1 MRSSRRTAALAVV
14 FVLCSAVLFQTSDT
28 GHFLGQMI
36 ISRQGP
42 SRNVSRDD
50 SGSTFRTSVG
60 EWERKFGHGQRG
72 GYMINENPEEY
83 HWAYLEFPNVPAGS
97 YDVYVTWPKEAVNHL
112 RGTLQMDE
120 QLYKKIGNS
129 GWEYVSEERV
139 DLKNPR
145 EDAKVRERVWTKIGS
160 VSLESKGS
168 IAVRVWD
175 GSVLIEDA
183 AWIVPSGTGIEAVCG
198 NDVCEEDED
207 DVSCAADCTPECGDG
222 KEEGTESCDEGA
234 SNGQACTPECGESCT
249 YCSETCTVETVE
261 GPVCAVCGNGSEEGE
276 EECDE
281 GDQNGKECTTG
292 YGQTCEFCS
301 SECESVTVTGSNC
314 GDGATDRTDG
324 EECDQGSQNGQA
336 CTAGYG
342 QSCQYCSSSCTA
354 VTVTGPRCG
363 DSTTDT
369 GNGEQCDNGS
379 QNGQAC
385 TAGYGQTCEYCSS
398 QCTAVRVT
406 GPRCGDGTTD
416 AGNGE
421 QCDDG
426 EINGQACTAQCDGS
440 CTYCSANCTTE
451 TVAGSPCSEPSLEIV
466 EPSADIS
473 IVSTEEY
480 ALRFT
485 APENPNTRYSN
496 TLDQFHFEVS
506 MDGGPWN
513 EITTGSMTAYLN
525 NDGEYEIHYTY
536 FETFAEC
543 LANNDRCSTN
553 NSFPTIKVAFCNHG
567 PQQCNGDFIP
577 RVYLPVLQSDQTL
590 RFRITDAEDS
600 SLTDVSPVISFR
612 ELAEACGNGM
622 REGAEE
628 CDQGSQNGQAC
639 TAGYGQT
646 CQYCSSQCT
655 SVTVTGPSCGDS
667 TTDTG
672 NGEQCDDGSQNG
684 QVCTAE
690 YGQTCEY
697 CSTQCTPVTVTGP
710 RCGDGTVD
718 TDREECDDGGTA
730 PGDGCS
736 ETCTNEHAAACEVTS
751 LPAPTYTAWIAS
763 GDLDGDGDTDL
774 ATLGNILPGQGGTT
788 ISVFL
793 SNGDGTFETHKDY
806 TPGGVYRDVALGD
819 FDKDGDKDIVLG
831 INSFDRQIAI
841 VANNGQG
848 KFNGTPRTFST
859 GGGHFYHEVSV
870 GDVNGDGDL
879 DVFAGGLY
887 DGGTIFIGGAG
898 LNFSAGPELGTEGG
912 NQYHPTLVD
921 VDNDG
926 DLDAIATPHGAGG
939 TNMQVFRNNGQGVF
953 GAPTSYSHTPMNPYT
968 NDLLTGDVNGDS
980 FVDFVQLPNG
990 GGFYVWMNDTH
1001 GAFTKTVHSEN
1012 LGRDGALAD
1021 FTGDG
1026 VRDLIGCVY
1035 VSANYNFRRGNGNGT
1050 FADTVTLPMQ
1060 TTGRSMVTADFDG
1073 DGRIDLAQAMAESE
1087 DAVRIILNVGQ
1098 CVGGGGTGGPVCGN
1112 GGREGTE
1119 ECDNGSQNGQVCI
1132 ALYGQSCQYCA
1143 SDCTTV
1149 TVTGPRCG
1157 DSTTDTGNGEQCD
1170 NGSQNGQACTA
1181 GYGQTCEYCSSQ
1193 CSTVTV
1199 TGPHCG
1205 DGTVD
1210 TGNGETCDDGGTA
1223 SGDGCSAQCTTE
1235 SSSMT
1240 LNFTFVDRSLN
1251 AAPVPG
1257 VHDYRN
1263 NQLNSDANGRLSLEG
1278 NPDGD
1283 AWILEK
1289 GCYGYYGTQVQQ
1301 GYAGKSKALVLRP
1314 FDAPEQTFEIAGMSN
1329 VDVTTLAGPQGMY
1342 PFAQFRL
1349 QSDQPVTFS
1358 LKYNHKNTAGGGSI
1372 TQSTPKTSYQFH
1384 PGIPRGYEAYDVQV
1398 QGTGG
1403 RNIECPPYTPV
1414 MQHETGTCGQAILTV
1429 RNGSCF
1435 WNECGNGICEE
1446 GEADFF
1452 DPGGC
1457 GPSAPPECLGPP
1469 AQLIRGTCTSD
1480 CQSPQD
1486 LCGNGRA
1493 DQGEQCDNGSQNG
1506 QACTAACGQ
1515 TCSYCSS
1522 QCTTQ
1527 TVQGSACRT
1536 GGGGE
1541 GRPDTGDLIVVDD
1554 GDSTFQSTINNW
1566 QTKTGK
1572 GFNGDYISLPDL
1584 RSGNATYTFNNLMEG
1599 TYKVYA
1605 TWPARHRA
1613 IANFF
1618 LHQSNQG
1625 GGELYSKNSRTNMDL
1640 SRNPNG
1646 SYTTGNLAWE
1656 ELFTTTCDWP
1666 CNIVLYVAGKGPLDF
1681 DAIGVLP
1688 GSGGGAN
1695 HLSAPACGN
1704 GVINAGEQCDSGT
1717 ANGRECTPAYGQECR
1732 YCGGNCMWLIKEGP
1746 RCGDGNT
1753 NRDHMEECDDRN
1765 RTNGDGCSAECR
1777 NEVQTTGS
1785 CDFQCQEQNV
1795 LDYFSYDGV
1804 MTVRSVVINAHYV
1817 FADIRNKTTHPFT
1830 DITEDG
1836 KTNQNDIAAITQ
1848 AMLKLSK
1855 PGSNG
1860 IDIWKTYLSLDSNR
1874 DYQIST
1880 EEINAADLAYQAWLR
1895 GERQSRP
1902 SQEMLDIY
1910 EEMLYLVRYLSQH

>member
-1 MRSSRRTAALAVV
+1 
-14 FVLCSAVLFQTSDT
+14 
-28 GHFLGQMI
+28 
-36 ISRQGP
+36 
-42 SRNVSRDD
+42 
-50 SGSTFRTSVG
+50 
-60 EWERKFGHGQRG
+60 
-72 GYMINENPEEY
+72 
-83 HWAYLEFPNVPAGS
+83 
-97 YDVYVTWPKEAVNHL
+97 
-112 RGTLQMDE
+112 
-120 QLYKKIGNS
+120 
-129 GWEYVSEERV
+129 
-139 DLKNPR
+139 
-145 EDAKVRERVWTKIGS
+145 
-160 VSLESKGS
+160 
-168 IAVRVWD
+168 
-175 GSVLIEDA
+175 
-183 AWIVPSGTGIEAVCG
+183 
-198 NDVCEEDED
+198 
-207 DVSCAADCTPECGDG
+207 
-222 KEEGTESCDEGA
+222 
-234 SNGQACTPECGESCT
+234 
-249 YCSETCTVETVE
+249 
-261 GPVCAVCGNGSEEGE
+261 
-276 EECDE
+276 
-281 GDQNGKECTTG
+281 
-292 YGQTCEFCS
+292 
-301 SECESVTVTGSNC
+301 
-314 GDGATDRTDG
+314 
-324 EECDQGSQNGQA
+324 
-336 CTAGYG
+336 
-342 QSCQYCSSSCTA
+342 
-354 VTVTGPRCG
+354 
-363 DSTTDT
+363 
-369 GNGEQCDNGS
+369 
-379 QNGQAC
+379 
-385 TAGYGQTCEYCSS
+385 
-398 QCTAVRVT
+398 
-406 GPRCGDGTTD
+406 
-416 AGNGE
+416 
-421 QCDDG
+421 
-426 EINGQACTAQCDGS
+426 
-440 CTYCSANCTTE
+440 
-451 TVAGSPCSEPSLEIV
+451 
-466 EPSADIS
+466 
-473 IVSTEEY
+473 
-480 ALRFT
+480 
-485 APENPNTRYSN
+485 
-496 TLDQFHFEVS
+496 
-506 MDGGPWN
+506 
-513 EITTGSMTAYLN
+513 
-525 NDGEYEIHYTY
+525 
-536 FETFAEC
+536 
-543 LANNDRCSTN
+543 
-553 NSFPTIKVAFCNHG
+553 
-567 PQQCNGDFIP
+567 
-577 RVYLPVLQSDQTL
+577 
-590 RFRITDAEDS
+590 
-600 SLTDVSPVISFR
+600 
-612 ELAEACGNGM
+612 
-622 REGAEE
+622 
-628 CDQGSQNGQAC
+628 
-639 TAGYGQT
+639 
-646 CQYCSSQCT
+646 
-655 SVTVTGPSCGDS
+655 
-667 TTDTG
+667 
-672 NGEQCDDGSQNG
+672 
-684 QVCTAE
+684 
-690 YGQTCEY
+690 
-697 CSTQCTPVTVTGP
+697 
-710 RCGDGTVD
+710 
-718 TDREECDDGGTA
+718 
-730 PGDGCS
+730 
-736 ETCTNEHAAACEVTS
+736 
-751 LPAPTYTAWIAS
+751 
-763 GDLDGDGDTDL
+763 
-774 ATLGNILPGQGGTT
+774 
-788 ISVFL
+788 
-793 SNGDGTFETHKDY
+793 
-806 TPGGVYRDVALGD
+806 
-819 FDKDGDKDIVLG
+819 
-831 INSFDRQIAI
+831 
-841 VANNGQG
+841 
-848 KFNGTPRTFST
+848 
-859 GGGHFYHEVSV
+859 
-870 GDVNGDGDL
+870 
-879 DVFAGGLY
+879 
-887 DGGTIFIGGAG
+887 
-898 LNFSAGPELGTEGG
+898 
-912 NQYHPTLVD
+912 
-921 VDNDG
+921 
-926 DLDAIATPHGAGG
+926 
-939 TNMQVFRNNGQGVF
+939 
-953 GAPTSYSHTPMNPYT
+953 
-968 NDLLTGDVNGDS
+968 
-980 FVDFVQLPNG
+980 
-990 GGFYVWMNDTH
+990 
-1001 GAFTKTVHSEN
+1001 
-1012 LGRDGALAD
+1012 
-1021 FTGDG
+1021 
-1026 VRDLIGCVY
+1026 
-1035 VSANYNFRRGNGNGT
+1035 
-1050 FADTVTLPMQ
+1050 
-1060 TTGRSMVTADFDG
+1060 
-1073 DGRIDLAQAMAESE
+1073 
-1087 DAVRIILNVGQ
+1087 
-1098 CVGGGGTGGPVCGN
+1098 
-1112 GGREGTE
+1112 
-1119 ECDNGSQNGQVCI
+1119 
-1132 ALYGQSCQYCA
+1132 
-1143 SDCTTV
+1143 
-1149 TVTGPRCG
+1149 
-1157 DSTTDTGNGEQCD
+1157 
-1170 NGSQNGQACTA
+1170 
-1181 GYGQTCEYCSSQ
+1181 SQ

-1618 LHQSNQG
+1618 LYQSNQG

-1836 KTNQNDIAAITQ
+1836 KTRLPDFHRGNQCSRSCLSGLAAGRE
-1848 AMLKLSK
+1848 AVPAF
-1855 PGSNG
+1855 PG
-1860 IDIWKTYLSLDSNR
+1860 
-1874 DYQIST
+1874 
-1880 EEINAADLAYQAWLR
+1880 NARYLR
-1895 GERQSRP
+1895 GDAVPGPLPVAALIS
-1902 SQEMLDIY
+1902 L
-1910 EEMLYLVRYLSQH
+1910 LSSCWST